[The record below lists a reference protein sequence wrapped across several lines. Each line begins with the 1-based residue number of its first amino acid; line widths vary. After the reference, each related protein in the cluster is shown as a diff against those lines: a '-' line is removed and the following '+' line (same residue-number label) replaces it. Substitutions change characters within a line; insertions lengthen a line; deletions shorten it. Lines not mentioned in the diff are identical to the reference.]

1 MRCYA
6 WGMRLIS
13 LEDLASVIS
22 LAEKRAIIKSMN
34 GTYSEEDD
42 HELRELYAELQRRL
56 DGLP

>member
-1 MRCYA
+1 
-6 WGMRLIS
+6 MRLIS

-42 HELRELYAELQRRL
+42 NELRELYAELQRRL
-56 DGLP
+56 EGLP

>member
-1 MRCYA
+1 
-6 WGMRLIS
+6 MRLIS

-22 LAEKRAIIKSMN
+22 LAEKRAIIKSMI

-56 DGLP
+56 EGLP

>member
-6 WGMRLIS
+6 DVMRLIS

-22 LAEKRAIIKSMN
+22 SAEKRAIIKSMN
-34 GTYSEEDD
+34 GTYSELDD

-56 DGLP
+56 EGLP

>member
-6 WGMRLIS
+6 AGMRLIS

-22 LAEKRAIIKSMN
+22 LAEKRAIIASID

-42 HELRELYAELQRRL
+42 NELRELYGELQRRL
-56 DGLP
+56 EGLP